1 MDSLSCPVCL
11 FISYPSAIIIGKTTL
26 AGRRAFTMQY
36 QNLINGQW
44 VDAHNGK
51 TWNVINPATEETIIT
66 VPFGNEVDAHEA
78 IQAAHGAQPKWAART
93 AYERGAI
100 LQKTADF
107 IRARLDE
114 LAPIMT
120 RECGKALA
128 EARAEWAGTANYLE
142 WFAEEGK
149 RAYGRVIPARAPG
162 KRLLSLPTPVGVV
175 ATITA
180 WNFPAVLLARKWGA
194 ALSAGCTVVGRP
206 SELTPMSAMALANLM
221 VEAGAPPGVINVVNG
236 EPESIG
242 KAFVESEL
250 VDKISFTGSQRVGR
264 ILMHGAAEGL
274 KRLHLELG
282 GSAPVLVFDDVDIEA
297 AAKLSVQAKFRN
309 NGQVCISPARF
320 YVHRNI
326 FEDFLDLSQS
336 LAEGLVVGDGME
348 AGVTTGPM
356 VNAVGR
362 ERVESFVQDAVGKG
376 ARVVTGGA
384 WPANLTRG
392 YFYQPT
398 VLTNVTPEMRVSCDE
413 VFGPVMPISPFE
425 TLEEGLRMA
434 NDTPYGLAAY
444 VHTRNLNTA
453 IKAYE
458 GLKFGIVGVND
469 MVVATA
475 EAPFGGLK
483 QSGHGREGGEEG
495 LEEYLEAKFVSMLP

>member
-1 MDSLSCPVCL
+1 
-11 FISYPSAIIIGKTTL
+11 
-26 AGRRAFTMQY
+26 MQY

-44 VDAHNGK
+44 VNARSGK
-51 TWNVINPATEETIIT
+51 TWDVINPATEEKIIT
-66 VPFGNEVDAHEA
+66 VPFGDAADAHEA
-78 IQAAHGAQPKWAART
+78 IQAAHAAQPKWAAMT
-93 AYERGAI
+93 AYERGVV
-100 LQKTADF
+100 LQKTADL

-128 EARAEWAGTANYLE
+128 EARAEWGGTANYME

-149 RAYGRVIPARAPG
+149 RTYGRVIPARAPG
-162 KRLLSLPTPVGVV
+162 KRLMSLPVPVGVV

-180 WNFPAVLLARKWGA
+180 WNFPAVLPARKWGA
-194 ALSAGCTVVGRP
+194 ALAAGCTVVGRP
-206 SELTPMSAMALANLM
+206 SELTPLCAMALANLL

-236 EPESIG
+236 DPESIG
-242 KAFVESEL
+242 QAFLDSEL

-264 ILMHGAAEGL
+264 ILMRGAADGL
-274 KRLHLELG
+274 KRLSMELG
-282 GSAPVLVFDDVDIEA
+282 GSAPVLVFDDVDVEA
-297 AAKLSVQAKFRN
+297 AARLSVAAKFRN

-320 YVHRNI
+320 YVQRNV
-326 FEDFLDLSQS
+326 FEDFLDISQS
-336 LAEGLVVGDGME
+336 ITESLVVGDGMT

-362 ERVESFVQDAVGKG
+362 ERVETFVEDAVGKG

-384 WPANLTRG
+384 RPANLTRG

-398 VLTNVTPEMRVSCDE
+398 VLTNVTSDMRVSCDE
-413 VFGPVMPISPFE
+413 VFGPVMPVSPFE
-425 TLEEGLRMA
+425 SLDEALQLA

-475 EAPFGGLK
+475 EAPFGGMK
-483 QSGHGREGGEEG
+483 QSGFGREGGEEG
-495 LEEYLEAKFVSMLP
+495 LHEYLDAKFVSMVP

>member
-1 MDSLSCPVCL
+1 
-11 FISYPSAIIIGKTTL
+11 
-26 AGRRAFTMQY
+26 MQY

-44 VDAHNGK
+44 ANARSGK
-51 TWNVINPATEETIIT
+51 TWDVINPATEEKIVT
-66 VPFGNEVDAHEA
+66 VPFGDDTDAHEA
-78 IQAAHGAQPKWAART
+78 IQAARAAQPKWAAMT
-93 AYERGAI
+93 AYERGAV
-100 LQKTADF
+100 LQKTADL

-128 EARAEWAGTANYLE
+128 EARAEWSGTANYME

-162 KRLLSLPTPVGVV
+162 KRLLSLPVPVGVV

-180 WNFPAVLLARKWGA
+180 WNFPAVLPARKWGA
-194 ALSAGCTVVGRP
+194 ALAAGCTVVGRP
-206 SELTPMSAMALANLM
+206 SELTPLCAMALANLL

-242 KAFVESEL
+242 QAFLQSEF

-264 ILMHGAAEGL
+264 LLMRGAADGL
-274 KRLHLELG
+274 KRLSMELG
-282 GSAPVLVFDDVDIEA
+282 GSAPVLVFDDVEVAA

-309 NGQVCISPARF
+309 NGQVCIAPARF
-320 YVHRNI
+320 YVQRNV

-336 LAEGLVVGDGME
+336 LTEALVVGDGMT

-362 ERVESFVQDAVGKG
+362 ERVETFVQDAVGKG

-384 WPANLTRG
+384 RPANLTRG

-398 VLTNVTPEMRVSCDE
+398 VLTNVTPDMRVSCDE
-413 VFGPVMPISPFE
+413 VFGPVMPVSPFE
-425 TLEEGLRMA
+425 SLDEALQLA

-475 EAPFGGLK
+475 EAPFGGMK
-483 QSGHGREGGEEG
+483 QSGFGREGGEEG
-495 LEEYLEAKFVSMLP
+495 LHEYLDAKFVSMLP